1 MLALVIAILV
11 LVLMVLAMS
20 IKIYLRASS
29 LDAKAT
35 SIQDLLTRSI
45 SLQATINGHQSKMNQ
60 AIGDYIESQK
70 VINEGISFLITRR
83 TS

>member
-1 MLALVIAILV
+1 MLALMIAILV

-20 IKIYLRASS
+20 VKIYLRASS

-35 SIQDLLTRSI
+35 LIQDLLTRSI
-45 SLQATINGHQSKMNQ
+45 GLQVTINGHQSKMNQ